1 MPRKSAINRGTAK
14 FNKLYMRIMNT
25 VKAQFPNAPDEVV
38 AQHAAEGVYKYAS
51 ALGYY
56 EGMWRGFKAYLE
68 GKGTTNV
75 YRNIMGPLR
84 SAVVHLARL
93 QLTGATDDQLMSAIS
108 ALGFGEAVKNYLR
121 EYFGVNASKVKTH

>member
-1 MPRKSAINRGTAK
+1 MPRKSAINRGGAK
-14 FNKLYMRIMNT
+14 FQKLYMRILNT

-68 GKGTTNV
+68 GKGV
-75 YRNIMGPLR
+75 ADAYRHIMGPLR

-93 QLTGATDDQLMSAIS
+93 QLAGATDAELEAAING
-108 ALGFGEAVKNYLR
+108 LGLPDPVKNALR
-121 EYFGVNASKVKTH
+121 EYFVTGKVKG

>member
-1 MPRKSAINRGTAK
+1 MPRKSAINRGGAK
-14 FNKLYMRIMNT
+14 FQKLYMRILNT

-68 GKGTTNV
+68 GKNLEMA
-75 YRNIMGPLR
+75 YRHIMGPLR

-93 QLTGATDDQLMSAIS
+93 QLAGATDQELETAIDG
-108 ALGFGEAVKNYLR
+108 LGFPDPVKQALK
-121 EYFGVNASKVKTH
+121 EYFVTGKVK

>member
-1 MPRKSAINRGTAK
+1 MPRKSAINRGAAK

-25 VKAQFPNAPDEVV
+25 VKAQFPNAPDDVV

-68 GKGTTNV
+68 GKNATNV

-84 SAVVHLARL
+84 SAVIHLARL
-93 QLTGATDDQLMSAIS
+93 QLTGATDAQLEAAIN
-108 ALGFGEAVKNYLR
+108 ALGFDEIVKGYLR
-121 EYFGVNASKVKTH
+121 QYFGVGASKEKTQ

>member
-1 MPRKSAINRGTAK
+1 MPRKSAINRGAAK

-25 VKAQFPNAPDEVV
+25 VRAQFPNAPDEVV

-93 QLTGATDDQLMSAIS
+93 QLTGATDEQLASAIA
-108 ALGFGEAVKNYLR
+108 ALGFDDTIKNYLR
-121 EYFGVNASKVKTH
+121 EYFGVNASKAKTQ

>member
-1 MPRKSAINRGTAK
+1 MPRKSAINRGAAK

-25 VKAQFPNAPDEVV
+25 VRAQFPNAPDEVV

-84 SAVVHLARL
+84 SAVIHLARL
-93 QLTGATDDQLMSAIS
+93 QLTGATDDQLASAIA
-108 ALGFGEAVKNYLR
+108 ALGFDDTVKNYLR
-121 EYFGVNASKVKTH
+121 EYFGVNASKVKTQ

>member
-93 QLTGATDDQLMSAIS
+93 QLTGATDEQLASAIN
-108 ALGFGEAVKNYLR
+108 ALGFDDTVKGYLR
-121 EYFGVNASKVKTH
+121 EYFGVNASKVKTQ

>member
-1 MPRKSAINRGTAK
+1 MPRKSAINRGGAK
-14 FNKLYMRIMNT
+14 FQKLYMRILNT

-38 AQHAAEGVYKYAS
+38 ARHAAEGVYKYAS

-68 GKGTTNV
+68 GKHV
-75 YRNIMGPLR
+75 AEAYRHIMGPLR

-93 QLTGATDDQLMSAIS
+93 QLAGATDAELETAING
-108 ALGFGEAVKNYLR
+108 LGFPDQVKVALK
-121 EYFGVNASKVKTH
+121 EYFVTGKNKG

>member
-14 FNKLYMRIMNT
+14 FNKLYMRIMST

-93 QLTGATDDQLMSAIS
+93 QLTGATDDQLASAIN
-108 ALGFGEAVKNYLR
+108 ALGFDDTVKGYLR
-121 EYFGVNASKVKTH
+121 EYFGVNASKAKAQ

>member
-25 VKAQFPNAPDEVV
+25 VRAQFPNAPDEVV

-93 QLTGATDDQLMSAIS
+93 QLTGATDDQLASAID
-108 ALGFGEAVKNYLR
+108 ALGFDDTVKGYLR
-121 EYFGVNASKVKTH
+121 EYFGVNASKAKTQ

>member
-1 MPRKSAINRGTAK
+1 MPRKSAINRGGAK
-14 FNKLYMRIMNT
+14 FQKLYMRILNT

-68 GKGTTNV
+68 GKNV
-75 YRNIMGPLR
+75 ADAYRHIMGPLR

-93 QLTGATDDQLMSAIS
+93 QLTGATDAELETAIS
-108 ALGFGEAVKNYLR
+108 GLGFPEPVKNALK
-121 EYFGVNASKVKTH
+121 EFFVTGKVKEA

>member
-1 MPRKSAINRGTAK
+1 MPRKSAINRGSAK
-14 FNKLYMRIMNT
+14 FQKLYLRIMTT
-25 VKAQFPNAPDEVV
+25 VKSQFPNAPDELV
-38 AQHAAEGVYKYAS
+38 ASHAAEGVYKYAS

-68 GKGTTNV
+68 GKGTVNV

-93 QLTGATDDQLMSAIS
+93 QLTGATDDQLNSAIS
-108 ALGFGEAVKNYLR
+108 ALGFDDTIKNYLR
-121 EYFGVNASKVKTH
+121 EYFGVNASKVKAQ

>member
-1 MPRKSAINRGTAK
+1 MPRKSAINRGAAK

-84 SAVVHLARL
+84 SAVIHLARL
-93 QLTGATDDQLMSAIS
+93 QLTGATDSQLEAAIN
-108 ALGFGEAVKNYLR
+108 ALGFDDTVKGYLR
-121 EYFGVNASKVKTH
+121 QYFGVGASKEKTQ

>member
-1 MPRKSAINRGTAK
+1 MPRKSAINRGSAK
-14 FNKLYMRIMNT
+14 FQKLYLRIMNT
-25 VKAQFPNAPDEVV
+25 VKSQFPNAPDEVV
-38 AQHAAEGVYKYAS
+38 MQHAAEGVYKYAS

-93 QLTGATDDQLMSAIS
+93 QLTGATDAQLASAIN
-108 ALGFGEAVKNYLR
+108 ALGFDDTVKGYLR
-121 EYFGVNASKVKTH
+121 EYFGINASKTKEQ

>member
-1 MPRKSAINRGTAK
+1 MPRKSAINRGGAK
-14 FNKLYMRIMNT
+14 FQKLYMRILST

-68 GKGTTNV
+68 GKQV
-75 YRNIMGPLR
+75 ADAYRHIMGPLR
-84 SAVVHLARL
+84 SAVVKLARL
-93 QLTGATDDQLMSAIS
+93 QLTGATDAELEATING
-108 ALGFGEAVKNYLR
+108 LGFPDTVKNALK
-121 EYFGVNASKVKTH
+121 EFFVTGKVKG

>member
-1 MPRKSAINRGTAK
+1 
-14 FNKLYMRIMNT
+14 
-25 VKAQFPNAPDEVV
+25 V
-38 AQHAAEGVYKYAS
+38 ACHAADGVYKYAS

-68 GKGTTNV
+68 GKGTVNV

-93 QLTGATDDQLMSAIS
+93 QLTGATYDQLNGAIS
-108 ALGFGEAVKNYLR
+108 ALGFDDTIKNYLR
-121 EYFGVNASKVKTH
+121 EYFGVDASKVKTQ

>member
-68 GKGTTNV
+68 GKGTINV

-93 QLTGATDDQLMSAIS
+93 QLTGATDDQLTSAIS
-108 ALGFGEAVKNYLR
+108 ALGFDEAVKNYLR
-121 EYFGVNASKVKTH
+121 EYFGVNASKTKAQ

>member
-1 MPRKSAINRGTAK
+1 MPRKSAINRGGAK
-14 FNKLYMRIMNT
+14 FQKLYMRILNT

-68 GKGTTNV
+68 GKNV
-75 YRNIMGPLR
+75 ADAYRHIMGPLR

-93 QLTGATDDQLMSAIS
+93 QLTGATDAELETAIS
-108 ALGFGEAVKNYLR
+108 GLGFPEPVKNALK
-121 EYFGVNASKVKTH
+121 EFFVTGKVKA

>member
-1 MPRKSAINRGTAK
+1 MPKKSAVNRGSAK
-14 FNKLYMRIMNT
+14 LQKLYMRIYST

-38 AQHAAEGVYKYAS
+38 AQRAAEGVYKYAM

-68 GKGTTNV
+68 GKHV
-75 YRNIMGPLR
+75 ADAYRHVMGPLR

-93 QLTGATDDQLMSAIS
+93 QLTGATDSELETAINGLGLS
-108 ALGFGEAVKNYLR
+108 EPLKVALKEFFVTGK
-121 EYFGVNASKVKTH
+121 SK

>member
-1 MPRKSAINRGTAK
+1 MPRKSAINRGAAK
-14 FNKLYMRIMNT
+14 FNKLYMRILNT

-75 YRNIMGPLR
+75 VPQHN
-84 SAVVHLARL
+84 
-93 QLTGATDDQLMSAIS
+93 GAAQICRGSPCQATAH
-108 ALGFGEAVKNYLR
+108 R
-121 EYFGVNASKVKTH
+121 R